1 MIATAA
7 ERQFVKKVLEQRLA
21 KEGYIPVL
29 YRLLQLTAQCA
40 LIGSGNMTEP
50 DIEEMKKLCGY
61 YTRKGKILR

>member
-1 MIATAA
+1 MITTAS
-7 ERQFVKKVLEQRLA
+7 ERKLAKQGLEKRLL

-29 YRLLQLTAQCA
+29 YRLLQLTAQCS

-50 DIEEMKKLCGY
+50 DLEEMKQLCGY

>member
-1 MIATAA
+1 MITTATK
-7 ERQFVKKVLEQRLA
+7 RKQVTKDIKKRLL

-50 DIEEMKKLCGY
+50 DLEEMKQLCGY